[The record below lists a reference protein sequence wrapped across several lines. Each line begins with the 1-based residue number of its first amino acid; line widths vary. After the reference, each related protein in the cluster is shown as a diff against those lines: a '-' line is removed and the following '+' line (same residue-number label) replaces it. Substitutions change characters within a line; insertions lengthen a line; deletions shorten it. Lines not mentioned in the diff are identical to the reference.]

1 MRNVCVI
8 GGSRYFGRDL
18 VELLRGAGS
27 HVTVV
32 NRGSVPAPHG
42 VTQLVADRGDER
54 QLRAVLGSRTF
65 DVVLDQ
71 VCYTPEQAAVAR
83 RVFAGRTGRY
93 VMTSTVEVYDPGT
106 RTRAPADPNSSP
118 SLNPSPNPSPTPGLR
133 PGPGPSPTPGLRPG
147 PGVLLPVTEDRY
159 DAVGRPAPGVPEGA
173 DAATAYAEGKR
184 QAESVLLTEPVCPT
198 AVVRTAHVLGGGR
211 ADFTRRLAH
220 YTDRISAGEPVVAHR
235 RAYPTTFIHHREIAE
250 FLHWTAGA
258 PFTGPVNACSH
269 GTLTVTELAD
279 LVGERAG
286 RPPRYTLVGGG
297 AAASPFSY
305 DRHYPMDNGRATGL
319 GFVFGR
325 VTDWMPQAVDEAL
338 AASTSA
344 VRDGGAR

>member
-8 GGSRYFGRDL
+8 GGSRYFGRHL
-18 VELLRGAGS
+18 VELARDAGA

-32 NRGSVPAPHG
+32 NRGSAPAPHG
-42 VTQLVADRGDER
+42 VTHLVADRGDER
-54 QLRAVLGSRTF
+54 RLRAALGSRTF

-71 VCYTPEQAAVAR
+71 VCYTPGQAAVAR

-93 VMTSTVEVYDPGT
+93 VMTSTVEVYDPAT
-106 RTRAPADPNSSP
+106 QAP
-118 SLNPSPNPSPTPGLR
+118 PGAHAA
-133 PGPGPSPTPGLRPG
+133 
-147 PGVLLPVTEDRY
+147 LPVTEDAY
-159 DAVGRPAPGVPEGA
+159 DPVGRPATGVPAGA
-173 DAATAYAEGKR
+173 DEATVYAEGKR
-184 QAESVLLTEPVCPT
+184 QAESVLLTDPVFPT

-211 ADFTRRLAH
+211 ADFTGRLAH
-220 YTDRISAGEPVVAHR
+220 YTDRISAGEPVLVHR

-279 LVGERAG
+279 LVASRAG
-286 RPPRYTLVGGG
+286 RPPRYTPVQEG
-297 AAASPFSY
+297 ATASPFSY
-305 DRHYPMDNGRATGL
+305 DRHYPMDNGRAAGL
-319 GFVFGR
+319 GFAFGR
-325 VTDWMPQAVDEAL
+325 VADWMPQAVDEAL
-338 AASTSA
+338 AAGTSA